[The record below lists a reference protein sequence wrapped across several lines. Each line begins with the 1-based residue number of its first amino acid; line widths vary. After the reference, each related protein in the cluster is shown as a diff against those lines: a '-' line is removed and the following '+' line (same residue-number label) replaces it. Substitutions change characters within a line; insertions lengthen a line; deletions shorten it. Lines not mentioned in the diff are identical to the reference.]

1 MKPKD
6 IIIKAFQ
13 RYAQLERG
21 LKITTPNIDLIKSHV
36 DKADHNLIVMTDL
49 DKLGHSDWVVITAYY
64 SMYHSAM
71 AVLSKIGLDSKDH
84 ATTVAVLEY
93 FFGKKIE
100 KSLLDRFDE
109 LKEKKDKLETVK
121 IEEKYIDDLWKTKK
135 TRETMQYGVA
145 TTYKETDIIIDN
157 AREFVTRIKL
167 LLGDIN
173 ENFVNISVEELKA
186 LWNSAK
192 IESI

>member
-6 IIIKAFQ
+6 IIIKSFQ
-13 RYAQLERG
+13 RKIQLERG
-21 LKITTPNIDLIKSHV
+21 LKITVPNIDLIKSHV

-93 FFGKKIE
+93 FFGKKID
-100 KSLLDRFDE
+100 KSLLDRFNE
-109 LKEKKDKLETVK
+109 LRDKLETVK
-121 IEEKYIDDLWKTKK
+121 IEEKYIDYLWKTKK
-135 TRETMQYGVA
+135 TREAMQYGVD
-145 TTYKETDIIIDN
+145 TTYKETDIIMNN
-157 AREFVTRIKL
+157 AREFVIKIKL
-167 LLGDIN
+167 LLNDIN
-173 ENFVNISVEELKA
+173 EDFVNISVDELKD

-192 IESI
+192 KMLY

>member
-6 IIIKAFQ
+6 IIINAFQ

-21 LKITTPNIDLIKSHV
+21 LKIIAPNNNLVKAHA

-71 AVLSKIGLDSKDH
+71 AVLSKIGLNSKDH

-93 FFGKKIE
+93 FFGEKIE
-100 KSLLDRFDE
+100 KSLLDRFNE
-109 LKEKKDKLETVK
+109 LKCKLETVK
-121 IEEKYIDDLWKTKK
+121 IEEKYIDYLWKTKK
-135 TRETMQYGVA
+135 NKRN
-145 TTYKETDIIIDN
+145 N
-157 AREFVTRIKL
+157 AIWDYYYIQR
-167 LLGDIN
+167 D
-173 ENFVNISVEELKA
+173 
-186 LWNSAK
+186 
-192 IESI
+192 